1 MRLEDYD
8 DDDCMV
14 YVGVNYSVR
23 LPGTA
28 LWPGGGGSLFL
39 MTSAAPGLCGFF
51 PDFCLLCELR

>member
-28 LWPGGGGSLFL
+28 LWPGGGGLVISD
-39 MTSAAPGLCGFF
+39 
-51 PDFCLLCELR
+51 DFCGTGVVRFFSRLLLTV